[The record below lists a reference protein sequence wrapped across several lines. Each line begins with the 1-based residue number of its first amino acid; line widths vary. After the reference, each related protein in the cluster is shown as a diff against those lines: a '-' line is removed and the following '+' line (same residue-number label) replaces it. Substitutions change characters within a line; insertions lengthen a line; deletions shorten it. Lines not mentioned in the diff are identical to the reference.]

1 MQNLENDLVW
11 FEQTFSTQIQNNLLG
26 KNIALPEPP
35 EMNTK
40 DVYGKWVKEQQLN
53 VPDRLLL
60 LLAMIPHI
68 NPSLIDFLV
77 QHNLE
82 NPGDHPEMGGI
93 RGTHFR
99 GFIPTGET
107 AMFLLGGSHVSD
119 RLRSRQY
126 IEQESKVFKPS
137 IVGIKPPKENEP
149 RYSGVWEIDEELLEL
164 LTLGKT
170 TPPAFSLDF
179 PAKEINTPLEWS
191 DLILDKRT
199 KEQLMEVASWLAH
212 KDVVLEKWKLAKR
225 IKKGYKVLFHGPSGT
240 GKTLAATLLGKQTET
255 PVYRID
261 LSVVVSKY
269 IGETEKNL
277 SKLFDKAENKN
288 WILFFDEADALF
300 GKRTSVRDAH
310 DKYANQEVSYL
321 LQRVEDY
328 EGLVILASNLKGN
341 IDSAF
346 LRRFQSVVHFP
357 KPQVKEREQLWK
369 SMWPEKVKVE
379 GEGTLEDLARQHE
392 LTGANILNVIQFAC
406 LKAAQGKQKKVLQ
419 KDLYTAI
426 RRELTKEGK
435 LI

>member
-1 MQNLENDLVW
+1 
-11 FEQTFSTQIQNNLLG
+11 
-26 KNIALPEPP
+26 
-35 EMNTK
+35 
-40 DVYGKWVKEQQLN
+40 
-53 VPDRLLL
+53 
-60 LLAMIPHI
+60 
-68 NPSLIDFLV
+68 
-77 QHNLE
+77 
-82 NPGDHPEMGGI
+82 
-93 RGTHFR
+93 
-99 GFIPTGET
+99 
-107 AMFLLGGSHVSD
+107 MFLLGGSHVSD

-170 TPPAFSLDF
+170 TPPAFSLDL

-369 SMWPEKVKVE
+369 SMWPEKVIVE